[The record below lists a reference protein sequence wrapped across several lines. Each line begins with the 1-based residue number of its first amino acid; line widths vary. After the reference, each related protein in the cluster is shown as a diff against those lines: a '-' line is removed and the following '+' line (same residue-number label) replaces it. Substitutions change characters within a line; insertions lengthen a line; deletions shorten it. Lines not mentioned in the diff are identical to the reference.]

1 MIDWQIVVSS
11 AGSVLVTLSG
21 VVAGAVLA
29 NRSQKQHRTRD
40 RQIDACAA
48 VVAESTRVQIA
59 ILRAWK
65 EGGTVDWTAWNIALG
80 TIWLVGKPPMVG
92 AAARMDEIFW
102 RYSNQFIRGEV
113 TDEGAWGTVRDL
125 MEAAR
130 LDFINVARDMSEA
143 GGPMTEVPVR
153 RPLLPDPPGPP
164 NSSG

>member
-1 MIDWQIVVSS
+1 MIDWQVVVSS

-59 ILRAWK
+59 IRRAWK

-80 TIWLVGKPPMVG
+80 TIWLVGKPPMVS

-102 RYSNQFIRGEV
+102 RYSAQFTRRESA
-113 TDEGAWGTVRDL
+113 DEGAWGTVRDL

-143 GGPMTEVPVR
+143 GGPMSEVPVR
-153 RPLLPDPPGPP
+153 RPPLPGPSGP
-164 NSSG
+164 PDSSG